1 MIGPAVY
8 EEIDP
13 DRTQTNT
20 VVTQSPV
27 LIHSLWDQEK
37 RSKRNSS
44 EIFGFFKKRLVE
56 YSEIRNKLFTHKKI
70 RNELW
75 KSHWAKKPAVG
86 WTQRPKTFLPKVA
99 RFFTQNMWPFQ
110 HFFLKVLHTLACQI
124 IVQQNLIVFSKFYF
138 GEKFLHFPPAYFSI
152 AFLVFKKMI

>member
-1 MIGPAVY
+1 MF
-8 EEIDP
+8 
-13 DRTQTNT
+13 
-20 VVTQSPV
+20 VV
-27 LIHSLWDQEK
+27 HSLWDQEK

-124 IVQQNLIVFSKFYF
+124 IVQQNLIVFSKFSNLSTHSYSILQLYLF
-138 GEKFLHFPPAYFSI
+138 WGKIPTLFTSILLNSIFSI
-152 AFLVFKKMI
+152 